1 MSIEDWRAEIDEIDD
16 QLIRLLNTRARL
28 AAKIGGLKQRA
39 GLPLNDA
46 EREQRVVARMQ
57 TNNPGPLDDDAVS
70 KLFQCIIRESRRVE
84 STVVTNQTQAESVTK

>member
-1 MSIEDWRAEIDEIDD
+1 MSIEDWRAEIDDIDD
-16 QLIRLLNTRARL
+16 HLIRFLNARARL
-28 AAKIGGLKQRA
+28 AGKIGGLKQKA
-39 GLPLNDA
+39 GLPLNDE

-84 STVVTNQTQAESVTK
+84 SNSVNNQTDVELITR